1 MVRHISRIPESG
13 EPASAPEW
21 RALGT
26 LWPYLQD
33 FPGRVAAA
41 MACLVVAKVAGVL
54 LPLLL
59 KHIVD
64 ALQGPGEA
72 MVVVPLA
79 LLAAYGVLRFGNV
92 LFGELRDV
100 VFGRVEMRAQRRAAL
115 NVFRHLHALDLDF
128 HLSRRTGGLSRD
140 IERGIAGISFLL
152 RFTLFNILPTLFE
165 LALVVAILAAT
176 FAPAFGVL
184 ALASVGLY
192 VAFSIAVTEWRTKFV
207 REANQ
212 LDSRA
217 NTRAIDSLLN
227 YETVKLFGNERH
239 EADEYDRF
247 MAQWEGA
254 QTQARRTLALLNLGQ
269 SLIIAG
275 GLTWMMVLAAQ
286 RVAGGAMTL
295 GDFVAINAYMIQL
308 FIPLNVLGFVYR
320 EIRRALTD
328 MQRMFNILQQKP
340 RVTDAPDA
348 STLAASRPRVR
359 FEGVSFAYNPARQIL
374 HDVSFEI
381 APGRKVAVVGP
392 SGSGKSTLARLL
404 FRFYD
409 VTGGRITV
417 DGADIRALTQASLR
431 DAIGVVPQDT
441 VLFND
446 TLEYNIA
453 YGKPGATRA
462 DIERVARLAHLDRFI
477 EHLPDGYATKVGE
490 RGLKLSG
497 GEKQRVAI
505 ARALLKD
512 PRIMIFDEATSSLDS
527 HAEQAILGAIR
538 EVAADRTSL
547 VIAHRLSTITDA
559 DLIVF
564 LEHGRVV
571 ESGTHPALLAANGAY
586 ARAWRLQ
593 QEKGSQEKAPDS
605 VSSPAAPRRSR
616 SPGRT
621 RSRGI
626 GRRRPGARSRCLR
639 RSCPSA
645 APWRA
650 ATRRRRSSRSADTG

>member
-1 MVRHISRIPESG
+1 MRRPSRLPESP
-13 EPASAPEW
+13 EAAPRTEW
-21 RALGT
+21 KALAT
-26 LWPYLQD
+26 LWPYLKD
-33 FPGRVAAA
+33 FPGRVVGA
-41 MACLVVAKVAGVL
+41 MACLIFAKVAGVV

-59 KHIVD
+59 KRIVD
-64 ALQGPGEA
+64 GLSPQPGGAL
-72 MVVVPLA
+72 VVVPLA
-79 LLAAYGVLRFGNV
+79 LLAGYGALRFGNV

-100 VFGRVEMRAQRRAAL
+100 VFGRVAERAMRRAAL
-115 NVFRHLHALDLDF
+115 KVFEHLHALDLDF

-140 IERGIAGISFLL
+140 IERGVAGISFLL
-152 RFTLFNILPTLFE
+152 RFMLFNILPTLFE
-165 LALVVAILAAT
+165 LGMVVAILAVS
-176 FAPAFGVL
+176 FAPSFAVL
-184 ALASVGLY
+184 ALVSVGLY
-192 VAFSIAVTEWRTKFV
+192 IAFSIAVTEWRTKFV

-239 EADEYDRF
+239 ESAEYDRF
-247 MAQWEGA
+247 LAQWEGA
-254 QTQARRTLALLNLGQ
+254 QAQSRMTLAALNLGQ

-286 RVAGGAMTL
+286 MVAAGSLTL
-295 GDFVAINAYMIQL
+295 GGFVAINAYMVQL
-308 FIPLNVLGFVYR
+308 FVPLNVLGFVYR

-328 MQRMFNILQQKP
+328 MQRMFGLLQQTA
-340 RVTDAPDA
+340 RVTDAPG
-348 STLAASRPRVR
+348 AAVLKAHRPRVR
-359 FEGVSFAYNPARQIL
+359 FEGVSFAYQPERPIL
-374 HDVSFEI
+374 SDVSFEI

-409 VTGGRITV
+409 VTGGAITV
-417 DGADIRALTQASLR
+417 DGQDLRALSQESLR
-431 DAIGVVPQDT
+431 AHIGVVPQDT
-441 VLFND
+441 VLFNE

-453 YGKPGATRA
+453 YGRTGATRA
-462 DIERVARLAHLDRFI
+462 DIERVARLAHLDRFVAQ
-477 EHLPDGYATKVGE
+477 LPDGYDTKVGE

-512 PRIMIFDEATSSLDS
+512 PQIMIFDEATSSLDS

-564 LEHGRVV
+564 LEQGRVL
-571 ESGTHPALLAANGAY
+571 EAGTHRALLAADGPY
-586 ARAWRLQ
+586 AKAWRLQ
-593 QEKGSQEKAPDS
+593 QRAQSDGEL
-605 VSSPAAPRRSR
+605 PAA
-616 SPGRT
+616 
-621 RSRGI
+621 
-626 GRRRPGARSRCLR
+626 
-639 RSCPSA
+639 
-645 APWRA
+645 
-650 ATRRRRSSRSADTG
+650 ATA

>member
-1 MVRHISRIPESG
+1 MVRHLSKIPESG
-13 EPASAPEW
+13 EPPLPGDSW

-26 LWPYLQD
+26 LWPYLKD
-33 FPGRVAAA
+33 FPGRVAVA
-41 MACLVVAKVAGVL
+41 MACLVVAKIAGVV
-54 LPLLL
+54 LPLVLRS
-59 KHIVD
+59 IVD
-64 ALQGPGEA
+64 SLQAPGDAL
-72 MVVVPLA
+72 VIVPLA
-79 LLAAYGVLRFGNV
+79 LLAAYGALRFANV
-92 LFGELRDV
+92 LLGELRDV
-100 VFGRVEMRAQRRAAL
+100 VFGRVAERAMRRAAL

-128 HLSRRTGGLSRD
+128 HLSRRTGGLTRD
-140 IERGIAGISFLL
+140 IERGTSGISFLL
-152 RFTLFNILPTLFE
+152 RFMLFNILPTLFE
-165 LALVVAILAAT
+165 LALVVLILATT
-176 FAPAFGVL
+176 FAPAFAVL
-184 ALASVGLY
+184 ALVSVALY
-192 VAFSIAVTEWRTKFV
+192 VAFSVAITEWRTKYV

-239 EADEYDRF
+239 EAVEYDRF
-247 MAQWEGA
+247 LEEWERA
-254 QTQARRTLALLNLGQ
+254 QTQSRMTLAALNTGQ
-269 SLIIAG
+269 ALIIAG

-286 RVAGGAMTL
+286 RVAAGAMTL

-328 MQRMFNILQQKP
+328 MQRMFGLLQQQP
-340 RVTDAPDA
+340 RVTDAPGA
-348 STLAASRPRVR
+348 RSLAASRPAVR
-359 FEGVSFAYNPARQIL
+359 FESVNFAYQPSREIL
-374 HDVSFEI
+374 QDVSFEI

-417 DGADIRALTQASLR
+417 DGVDIRALTQESLR
-431 DAIGVVPQDT
+431 AQIGVVPQDT

-453 YGKPGATRA
+453 YGKTGATRA
-462 DIERVARLAHLDRFI
+462 EVERVARLAHLDAFI
-477 EHLPDGYATKVGE
+477 AQLPDGYATKVGE

-512 PRIMIFDEATSSLDS
+512 PQIMIFDEATSSLDS

-538 EVAADRTSL
+538 EVAADRTTL

-559 DLIVF
+559 DRIVF
-564 LEHGRVV
+564 LERGRVL
-571 ESGTHPALLAANGAY
+571 ESGNHDELLAANGAY
-586 ARAWRLQ
+586 ARSWRLQ
-593 QEKGSQEKAPDS
+593 LRERQEPQAL
-605 VSSPAAPRRSR
+605 PAAGPV
-616 SPGRT
+616 P
-621 RSRGI
+621 
-626 GRRRPGARSRCLR
+626 A
-639 RSCPSA
+639 
-645 APWRA
+645 
-650 ATRRRRSSRSADTG
+650 